1 MKDYDGQVQESV
13 FNPAGKWETGKIFK
27 SGVIG

>member
-1 MKDYDGQVQESV
+1 MKDHGGQVQESV
-13 FNPAGKWETGKIFK
+13 FNSAGKWETGKIFK